1 MKPKLRPPLDIPIIK
16 RAPVLS
22 PHALIEPSGEPA
34 KLSVIIDDEYLRLIG
49 AVAVAWAKLENC
61 LNDLAWTIAGK
72 DLASGRADTQDSQI
86 TKLLS
91 MVQTAISAHLTHAK
105 FVNERKAITN
115 IIKYVHATKDE
126 RNMVIHGTWARLGNM
141 HVVGSLRA
149 DTLDPSL
156 VTFEHYP
163 TERLAEIKSYAV
175 DAVQNCKSI
184 IARLEA
190 SRHISPE
197 SR

>member
-1 MKPKLRPPLDIPIIK
+1 MHMLDV
-16 RAPVLS
+16 RNYAGFLWRGTG
-22 PHALIEPSGEPA
+22 ARGELGNARVPN
-34 KLSVIIDDEYLRLIG
+34 LLIG
-49 AVAVAWAKLENC
+49 TGAWIRTE
-61 LNDLAWTIAGK
+61 
-72 DLASGRADTQDSQI
+72 
-86 TKLLS
+86 
-91 MVQTAISAHLTHAK
+91 TAR
-105 FVNERKAITN
+105 F
-115 IIKYVHATKDE
+115 
-126 RNMVIHGTWARLGNM
+126 HGTWARLGNM

-197 SR
+197 SQ